1 MKNFKLKTP
10 NYWTHACSELSKKD
24 EQLAKII
31 LKYSNLKIRSHGDPF
46 TTLTR
51 SIVGQQISVAAA
63 ESIWKKL
70 NFIISDKNDKNE
82 EIKLIKPSKF
92 LKNYYR
98 LNTIGLST
106 RKKNYIYELAQHF
119 VNNKGFSKQLLN
131 MNDENITNT
140 LISFSGVG
148 IWTINMFKIFCL
160 MQPDIFPEKDVG
172 LKNAIVKIYNLKD
185 NDKQSKIIKKLS
197 ERWKPWRTVATWYL
211 WCSIDPE
218 PINY

>member
-1 MKNFKLKTP
+1 MT
-10 NYWTHACSELSKKD
+10 
-24 EQLAKII
+24 
-31 LKYSNLKIRSHGDPF
+31 
-46 TTLTR
+46 
-51 SIVGQQISVAAA
+51 A

-70 NFIISDKNDKNE
+70 NFIISDNSDKNE
-82 EIKLIKPSKF
+82 EIQLIKPSEF

-106 RKKNYIYELAQHF
+106 RKKNYIYGLAQHF
-119 VNNKGFSKQLLN
+119 VNNKGFSKQILS
-131 MNDENITNT
+131 MNDQSITDT

-148 IWTINMFKIFCL
+148 IWTVNMFKIFCL